1 MRSDYRG
8 STTNPE
14 TRDMTQTP
22 RWLFDALDG
31 QFFFELDAAALP
43 ETALCELFI
52 APEQDAL
59 TTSWGPLLDKQRVRR
74 ETWAWLNPPYS
85 NIGPWVDCCEAERQ
99 EGIGTVML
107 VPCDPSAEWYRAACQ
122 VADCLD
128 IVGYHDEKGRWHSGR
143 VNFIDRGTGKELRG
157 NPKGSTLFIFR
168 PGPLDLLRP
177 QRGTISKGDLLKL
190 AGLPA

>member
-1 MRSDYRG
+1 
-8 STTNPE
+8 
-14 TRDMTQTP
+14 MTQTP
-22 RWLFDALDG
+22 RWLFDALNS
-31 QFFFELDAAALP
+31 QFRFVLDAAALP
-43 ETALCELFI
+43 ETALCRRFI
-52 APEQDAL
+52 TPCQNAL
-59 TTSWGPLLDKQRVRR
+59 ISDWAYHIDDIEGPFDV
-74 ETWAWLNPPYS
+74 WAWLNPPYS
-85 NIGPWVDCCEAERQ
+85 NIGQWVDCAEVERKG
-99 EGIGTVML
+99 GIGTVML

-157 NPKGSTLFIFR
+157 NPNGTTLFIFR

-177 QRGTISKGDLLKL
+177 QRGTISKGDLLKM